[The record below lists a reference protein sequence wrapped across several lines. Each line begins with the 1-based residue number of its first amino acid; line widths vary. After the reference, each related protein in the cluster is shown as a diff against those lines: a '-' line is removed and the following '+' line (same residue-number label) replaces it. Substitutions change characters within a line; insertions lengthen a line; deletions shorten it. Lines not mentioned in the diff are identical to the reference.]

1 MDADK
6 RTAKK
11 RYVGVVWS
19 VWHGPEQ
26 REWYGYH
33 LWDICKMTLQ
43 HDFRT
48 LQALD
53 FSWLIDDWRLTPSAL
68 LNRMG
73 IWVVLHDVLRCNRH
87 LKSYRR
93 KPSSLQF
100 SKWALKSSALTAI
113 CQSVSPFISTGST
126 RNKVFR
132 SSGKL
137 QRSLIIAGTPIN
149 VTNWPCRSWDGS
161 WAFWS
166 ESRWMT
172 RHNPIF
178 NSVFENI
185 SSEIDRHYDV
195 CIFACDWYVL
205 GMVEKNIGRLFYALH
220 DSCSV
225 RVSEF

>member
-1 MDADK
+1 MIC
-6 RTAKK
+6 
-11 RYVGVVWS
+11 
-19 VWHGPEQ
+19 
-26 REWYGYH
+26 
-33 LWDICKMTLQ
+33 DICKMTLQ
-43 HDFRT
+43 HNFNT

-73 IWVVLHDVLRCNRH
+73 IWVVLHDVLRCNRN

-93 KPSSLQF
+93 SQVPYSSQSEVWNLRHWQQF
-100 SKWALKSSALTAI
+100 VE
-113 CQSVSPFISTGST
+113 VSPFISTGST

-178 NSVFENI
+178 NSVF
-185 SSEIDRHYDV
+185 
-195 CIFACDWYVL
+195 
-205 GMVEKNIGRLFYALH
+205 
-220 DSCSV
+220 
-225 RVSEF
+225 